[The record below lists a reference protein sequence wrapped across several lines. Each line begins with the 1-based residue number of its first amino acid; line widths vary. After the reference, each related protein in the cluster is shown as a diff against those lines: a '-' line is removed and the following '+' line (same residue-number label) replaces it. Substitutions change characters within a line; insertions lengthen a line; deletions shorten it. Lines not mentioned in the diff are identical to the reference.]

1 MRSTAENQIKI
12 LSKKI
17 VHSYACENRLDYLFS
32 LSASDV
38 YYLGAGRNMQAEG
51 KKKFQY
57 FLTKASVNLRP
68 SVILNEKYLT
78 KRLGSEHWMCEAIC
92 DVDMEEKGIKK
103 NECLHATFLFRR
115 NKIAGP
121 ADCEWELIHLHTSI
135 TADWVPPEEMLAIQ
149 QANKHRKNR
158 DLYKNLTER
167 EITLI
172 RMLRNGMPIRDIAG
186 SLGLAEITVKKAL
199 AKLYA
204 RYNVRGR
211 SRLCTYFDAKE
222 NGYIEDL

>member
-1 MRSTAENQIKI
+1 MRSTAENQIKT
-12 LSKKI
+12 LAKKI

-32 LSASDV
+32 LVASDV

-92 DVDMEEKGIKK
+92 NADMEEKGIKK
-103 NECLHATFLFRR
+103 NECLHVTFLFRR

-135 TADWVPPEEMLAIQ
+135 TTDWVPPEEMLAIR
-149 QANKHRKNR
+149 QANKTHRNSH
-158 DLYKNLTER
+158 LYDGLTDR
-167 EITLI
+167 EKKLV
-172 RMLRNGMPIRDIAG
+172 RMLRNGIQIRDIAAEF
-186 SLGLAEITVKKAL
+186 GLAEITIKKAL
-199 AKLYA
+199 AKLYQK
-204 RYNVRGR
+204 YNVKNR
-211 SRLCTYFDAKE
+211 SRLCAYFDKQD
-222 NGYIEDL
+222 NDF